1 MTMTS
6 VAGADEQT
14 RIAAVV
20 TRLCER
26 FPQVDPGRVAQAVA
40 EAHRD
45 LDGAHIRDFVP
56 ILVEK
61 HARQDLEAGG
71 AVRLSRA

>member
-1 MTMTS
+1 MTITS
-6 VAGADEQT
+6 AAGADEQT
-14 RIAAVV
+14 RVAAVV
-20 TRLCER
+20 TRQSQR
-26 FPQVDPGRVAQAVA
+26 FPLVDPERVAQAVA

-61 HARQDLEAGG
+61 HAREQLEAGP
-71 AVRLSRA
+71 RA